1 MSTRTRRSAATMP
14 CPAASSAPRRASPDS
29 RTRAGC
35 ATRSCARRGRLTMLK
50 HLFDAELVYRS
61 EMEPLTEDGEGE
73 LIGSGDGTVAGPAIA
88 GQLAWTLFE
97 RPGRLVCAMNPVAV
111 IETDEGERVRIEA
124 RGFARRENEASR
136 RWAVAATLRFESE
149 HERYRRL
156 ENALGVWEGE
166 FDAEAHRA
174 RYRAYLVRNGLNGDQ
189 R

>member
-1 MSTRTRRSAATMP
+1 
-14 CPAASSAPRRASPDS
+14 
-29 RTRAGC
+29 
-35 ATRSCARRGRLTMLK
+35 MLE

-73 LIGSGDGTVAGPAIA
+73 LIGSGDGSVAGPAIA

-97 RPGRLVCAMNPVAV
+97 RPGKLVCAMNPVAV

-149 HERYRRL
+149 HERYRWL

-166 FDAEAHRA
+166 FDADAHRA
-174 RYRAYLVRNGLNGDQ
+174 RYRAYLVRNGLNGDH